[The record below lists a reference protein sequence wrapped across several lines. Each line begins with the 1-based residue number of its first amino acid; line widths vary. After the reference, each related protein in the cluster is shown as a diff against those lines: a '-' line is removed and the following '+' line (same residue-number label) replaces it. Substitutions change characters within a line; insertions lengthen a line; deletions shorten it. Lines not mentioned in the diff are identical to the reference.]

1 MNNTNQSM
9 IQRKNDAVARGV
21 GMLHPIFVESAENA
35 TVTDIEGNTFI
46 DFSGGIGVLN
56 TGAGVNSAS

>member
-46 DFSGGIGVLN
+46 DFSGGIGV
-56 TGAGVNSAS
+56 

>member
-21 GMLHPIFVESAENA
+21 GMLHPIFVESA
-35 TVTDIEGNTFI
+35 
-46 DFSGGIGVLN
+46 
-56 TGAGVNSAS
+56 